1 MFSSLRIYTA
11 FLTLYLR
18 SVRLLAVSA
27 SNMMSGS
34 ICWLLTNSG
43 IIALIVCKSSITSE
57 LEVIWIS

>member
-34 ICWLLTNSG
+34 IC
-43 IIALIVCKSSITSE
+43 
-57 LEVIWIS
+57 